1 MKKNPTTLNGFDS
14 LPHIVSTFPVR
25 INFNWER
32 KIYILKER
40 FLNYFPKQTSK
51 NLLKVGRKAFSRVIA
66 HVFWS
71 KTLDVKH
78 TWHLT
83 SYTSEV
89 FYVVFTKVYL
99 LNVSQYQSMS
109 SSISFQT
116 CELGTH
122 CKQGLLKRTVQ
133 IQIKEGISSQVSLGD
148 RLHLVLT
155 SLRKSSR
162 QKAW

>member
-1 MKKNPTTLNGFDS
+1 MK
-14 LPHIVSTFPVR
+14 VR
-25 INFNWER
+25 
-32 KIYILKER
+32 
-40 FLNYFPKQTSK
+40 
-51 NLLKVGRKAFSRVIA
+51 RKAFSRVIA

-71 KTLDVKH
+71 KTLNLKH

-99 LNVSQYQSMS
+99 LNVLQYQSMS
-109 SSISFQT
+109 SSNSFQT

-122 CKQGLLKRTVQ
+122 CKQSFYKRTVQ
-133 IQIKEGISSQVSLGD
+133 IQKKEGISSQVSLGD

-155 SLRKSSR
+155 SLERAADKKHGNHFYYLKLFSFKSICKNR
-162 QKAW
+162 PNYNKLRFA